1 MEVDVIGSKRRG
13 AGLLALALSLGLVA
27 AACGSDN
34 NTEKSTG
41 TTAGASATSQGSTTS
56 VNVPSGGTLTLG
68 AEQEADCA
76 DWISSCA
83 GSSWGAWTMEFQT
96 MPRSFDFVKDGDSWK
111 YQVSSLLAE
120 EPKLVTSPKQ
130 VVTYKISPKAVWSD
144 GQPITSSDYKYTW
157 DQIKNGTD
165 IYDRTGYGDIESV
178 DDSAP
183 GTAVVTFA
191 KPYAKWR
198 ALFGGQYGIYPS
210 HLLQGKDRNG
220 EMKDGYT
227 WSGGPWKIEKWDK
240 GVSVTLLPNDKYW
253 GDKPKLDRVVFK
265 FITDTAAEFQA
276 FKAGEVQ
283 GIYPQPQIATIDA
296 IKAGGLDAT
305 QIVSTNT
312 ANFESLWLN
321 NSKAPLDS
329 KAVRQALAYS
339 LDRDAIVK
347 ALFGGVDVNEAL
359 QSLQA
364 PILSRFSDTEAFGG
378 YKKDLD
384 KVKNLMTG
392 DGWAKGGDGI
402 WAKGGQRA
410 TIVIKSTQ
418 GNKRRELTEQVLQ
431 QQLKEAGFE
440 LTIANEKS
448 GDLFGS
454 TLPKG
459 DYQMALYAQV
469 NTDLDPS
476 SCNIF
481 CSKNIPTEANGNS
494 GNNWTRTSDPEIDKQ
509 LEQVDSNLDE
519 DARQKAGKAADK
531 VLADIA
537 TSIPLDPLPNISL
550 ISKKVVGPVED
561 NPITSVFGNMN
572 HRGLQQ

>member
-1 MEVDVIGSKRRG
+1 VIGSNRRS
-13 AGLLALALSLGLVA
+13 AGVLALLLSLGLVA
-27 AACGSDN
+27 AACGSDDSN
-34 NTEKSTG
+34 GGSGVT
-41 TTAGASATSQGSTTS
+41 TTAGGTANSQATTSS
-56 VNVPSGGTLTLG
+56 VNVPTGGTLTLG

-76 DWISSCA
+76 DWISSCG

-96 MPRSFDFVKDGDSWK
+96 MPRSFDFVADGDDWK
-111 YQVSSLLAE
+111 YQVSSLLSAE
-120 EPKLVTSPKQ
+120 PTLVTSPKQ
-130 VVTYKISPKAVWSD
+130 VVTYKISPNAVWSD
-144 GQPITSSDYKYTW
+144 GTAITSTDYKYTW

-165 IYDRTGYGDIESV
+165 IYDRTGYSDIESV
-178 DDSAP
+178 DDSKP
-183 GTAVVTFA
+183 DTAVVTFS

-198 ALFGGQYGIYPS
+198 ALFGGQFGVYPS
-210 HLLQGKDRNG
+210 HILQGQDRNAA
-220 EMKDGYT
+220 MKDGYT

-240 GVSVTLLPNDKYW
+240 GVSVTLIPNDKYY
-253 GDKPKLDRVVFK
+253 GEKPKLDRVVFK

-276 FKAGEVQ
+276 FKAGEVL
-283 GIYPQPQIATIDA
+283 GIYPQPQIATVDA

-312 ANFESLWLN
+312 ANFEALWMN
-321 NSKAPLDS
+321 NQKAPFDNQ
-329 KAVRQALAYS
+329 AVRQAIGYS

-347 ALFGGVDVNEAL
+347 ALFGGVDVDQAL
-359 QSLQA
+359 QTLQP
-364 PILSRFSDTEAFGG
+364 PIVSRYADEEAFSG
-378 YKKDLD
+378 YTKDLD
-384 KVKNLMTG
+384 KVKTIMTG

-410 TIVIKSTQ
+410 TFAIKSTQ

-431 QQLKEAGFE
+431 QQLKDAGFD

-448 GDLFGS
+448 GDLFGKI
-454 TLPKG
+454 LPQG
-459 DYQMALYAQV
+459 DFQLALYAQV

-481 CSKNIPTEANGNS
+481 CSKNAPSDANGNS
-494 GNNWTRTSDPEIDKQ
+494 GNNWTRTVNAEVDKQ
-509 LEQVDSNLDE
+509 LDIVDANIDE
-519 DARQKAGKAADK
+519 KAREAAGKAADK

-550 ISKKVVGPVED
+550 VSKKIVGPIQD

-572 HRGLQQ
+572 QWGLAQ